1 MLYYV
6 KRGKEMADI
15 NKSINKLIQA
25 LNQKGY
31 MLMYNKKQ
39 FMGREGKPHNLYTV
53 TQAVWNADK
62 NKYGSIEVYKSTS
75 TVRVVLFLRDLWFQ
89 TNGWELPT
97 DNEMW
102 NNIREAERDKWE
114 RPVQVVE

>member
-1 MLYYV
+1 
-6 KRGKEMADI
+6 MADI